1 MCTMYMG
8 KTVYLIDLQCIFFL
22 LKRFVIIFRLQN
34 KKQQR
39 KSIGDVIHY
48 NILTKPSLFRN
59 YLRSSEI
66 VEVKFSTGISN
77 IEIGKANIPIPV
89 ELIEFI
95 DQQTFQVKH
104 QSKKLRKR
112 CYIFNAQSKI
122 MGELMVEYELALYDR
137 VFSESEVESDILI
150 NLKNDEIE
158 NDKNHFNIDFDLAAR
173 SSTKISHK
181 KKFKSPKKRINAE
194 KIFEKIPT
202 SSTNRLTSKAT
213 CASPLLN
220 YLTGRPLAEIEKNEA
235 VKAMQS
241 TSPTESLI
249 DLLSYDLNGLY
260 LPNKKNNDAE
270 LKVLKKIDCL
280 RIQVYDLC
288 LTRAGTREILSKNA
302 SNESSFSSGTFTV
315 DVELDSIL
323 STKSPFEKNNVFTS
337 QVTRIFGSSIETLP
351 PSKLN

>member
-1 MCTMYMG
+1 M
-8 KTVYLIDLQCIFFL
+8 
-22 LKRFVIIFRLQN
+22 IIFRLQN

-59 YLRSSEI
+59 YLRSSET
-66 VEVKFSTGISN
+66 VEVKFLTGISN
-77 IEIGKANIPIPV
+77 IEIGKADIPIPV

-95 DQQTFQVKH
+95 DQQTFHVTR

-122 MGELMVEYELALYDR
+122 MGELMIEYELAFYDR
-137 VFSESEVESDILI
+137 VLSESEIDSDILL
-150 NLKNDEIE
+150 NSKNDEIE
-158 NDKNHFNIDFDLAAR
+158 NDKNHFNIELDIAAR
-173 SSTKISHK
+173 SPTKKSHK
-181 KKFKSPKKRINAE
+181 KKFKSPNKRINAE
-194 KIFEKIPT
+194 KLLEKVPT
-202 SSTNRLTSKAT
+202 SSTKRLTSKTT

-220 YLTGRPLAEIEKNEA
+220 YLTGQPLAEIEKNEA
-235 VKAMQS
+235 VKSMQS

-260 LPNKKNNDAE
+260 FPKKNNNAE